1 MRRRI
6 TGGRH
11 GARTSAQADVKFDL
25 VAGETKAVLS
35 TSHPVTV
42 TAREF
47 FHFLQGIP
55 TPKVSLPRVDFY
67 PVDPRYEFKTR
78 DGQDGQGRPP
88 TK

>member
-42 TAREF
+42 TARESYSRA
-47 FHFLQGIP
+47 
-55 TPKVSLPRVDFY
+55 SLHLKFPCHGWIY
-67 PVDPRYEFKTR
+67 PVDATYEFKTR